1 MQRQIIIA
9 SDPEDFRYRNKVM
22 KWGSSGQLGERI
34 GVVALDDPRFYR
46 PDRTLDQERLA
57 WSLKQSPLV
66 IVLVGEYNFEHPWL
80 AWEGEFCHQWGIKRA
95 IVRIPYSQGE
105 LPQAFSVLREIA
117 YNPNAI
123 EKEVKEKTSNHLNYF

>member
-1 MQRQIIIA
+1 
-9 SDPEDFRYRNKVM
+9 M